1 MKPATLP
8 THNQEI
14 GAWGETM
21 AADWLVAHSREV
33 IARNI
38 RTPYGEIDII
48 ARQGDVTIFVEVKT
62 LTSSKNFFPE
72 HNITTRKKE
81 HMLAAAEH
89 YAAGHEID
97 HWQIDVIAI
106 EGKPGT
112 KPVITH
118 FENAL

>member
-1 MKPATLP
+1 MTN
-8 THNQEI
+8 HNQRV
-14 GAWGETM
+14 GVWGEESAVRYVM
-21 AADWLVAHSREV
+21 KRGVEV

-48 ARQGDVTIFVEVKT
+48 ARQGDVTIFIEVKT

-72 HNITTRKKE
+72 HNVTARKRE
-81 HMLAAAEH
+81 HMLHAAEH
-89 YAAGHEID
+89 YAAANGID

-106 EGKPGT
+106 EGKPGME
-112 KPVITH
+112 PVITH